1 MVFGMTVKTQKE
13 ELGTGQQ
20 AGQSPMLVDRT
31 EYLTSGVHI
40 GMKTCTKYM
49 KQFVYKIREDGLA
62 VFNIQKVDERIRI
75 AADFL
80 SQFEKIM
87 TISRKGNGVMPAE
100 KFTEIIGGKA
110 MVGRFPPGTL
120 TNPSFRDF
128 YEPDVI
134 FVVDPLIDRQAIS
147 EAKKKRI
154 PVVALCDTFNDA
166 SDVDFVIPANNNGKK
181 SIALIYWILTRE
193 ILRAQEKI
201 KENSEFKYSFK
212 DFGSE

>member
-1 MVFGMTVKTQKE
+1 MTVTTNKE

-20 AGQSPMLVDRT
+20 ISPSPMLVDRT

-110 MVGRFPPGTL
+110 MVGRFSPGTL

-154 PVVALCDTFNDA
+154 PVIALCDTFNDA

-193 ILRAQEKI
+193 ILRAQERI
-201 KENSEFKYSFK
+201 KDNSEFKYSFK